1 MMDRWAGQTD
11 APNEKDL
18 RSTLDER
25 PFAPYLTVMATRLLL
40 TLLALLTGLAAQ
52 FAPAQARAFRA
63 VDTEIGPVAR
73 TGTPVR
79 GAVAAIARP
88 QVAVQSDLRLPI
100 LARTQDAPLG
110 LSVPTVLQGIDR
122 ARQ

>member
-1 MMDRWAGQTD
+1 
-11 APNEKDL
+11 
-18 RSTLDER
+18 
-25 PFAPYLTVMATRLLL
+25 MATRLLL

-63 VDTEIGPVAR
+63 VDTEIGSVAR
-73 TGTPVR
+73 AGTPVR

-88 QVAVQSDLRLPI
+88 QVTAQADLRVPTGSLP
-100 LARTQDAPLG
+100 QNAPLG
-110 LSVPTVLQGIDR
+110 LWVPTVLQGIDR